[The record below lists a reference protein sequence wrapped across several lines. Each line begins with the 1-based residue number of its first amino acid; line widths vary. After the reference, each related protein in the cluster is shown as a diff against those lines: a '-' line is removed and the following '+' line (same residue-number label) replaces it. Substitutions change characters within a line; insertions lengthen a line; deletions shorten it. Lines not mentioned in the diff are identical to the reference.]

1 MSKKNMIHEGL
12 SKFIGDF
19 FDGVKTNTTK
29 RYLDKAKKAGL
40 PKPMIDRM
48 AKIEK
53 ERQELDKLIQK
64 YSK

>member
-19 FDGVKTNTTK
+19 FDGVKNNTTK

-40 PKPMIDRM
+40 PKTM
-48 AKIEK
+48 
-53 ERQELDKLIQK
+53 
-64 YSK
+64 